1 MKLNYC
7 VITLCVSREYS
18 ATAQDMREVR
28 SAAAGV
34 APVSTSTRAL
44 CGWGSRLK
52 EGGTLAPLSAA
63 TLLKAYRSSGRRVIL
78 LGLDGTLI
86 QQEKVLVHL
95 KAFHDFQARDQIEI
109 EWRAATR
116 LHRSVHGITP

>member
-1 MKLNYC
+1 
-7 VITLCVSREYS
+7 
-18 ATAQDMREVR
+18 MREVR
-28 SAAAGV
+28 SAAAGI

-86 QQEKVLVHL
+86 QQEKVLAHL

-116 LHRSVHGITP
+116 LHLSVHGITP